1 MEPSMIT
8 VYKEEIWLRGE
19 QQVRAR
25 VIAVLGGLIGGL
37 GTMAVQGKPARDMNA
52 QVVAGAMVALRQADL
67 MATTPV
73 VAHLRLALSLLMVG
87 NQVPPAPLTAAVLQR
102 WVQVNQFWPNVERE
116 VRRQDEALRGAV
128 ETAKAMIEQEAD

>member
-73 VAHLRLALSLLMVG
+73 VAHLRLALALLMVG